1 MNSVCI
7 LKNIMT
13 PLERREKKVQKMSL
27 QLLLLSH
34 LKGQGN
40 LVAYHQLSS
49 RNKWSFAINMDT
61 VQPMNK
67 PETFLQGRRT
77 CLNGDPCRAQADH
90 KYFKFLLPLLV
101 TQPLLLRHL
110 MLRLGCITCLGSAA
124 HAGSCS
130 SFAHQPAAA
139 AALSFSNIPALLLFH
154 TSPQLEGLGE
164 GEVIYREVL
173 TLITPRV
180 TEERTMELWLPAKT
194 WGSTVPSLSSD

>member
-1 MNSVCI
+1 
-7 LKNIMT
+7 
-13 PLERREKKVQKMSL
+13 MSL

-40 LVAYHQLSS
+40 SVAYHQLSS
-49 RNKWSFAINMDT
+49 RNKWSFEINMDT

-67 PETFLQGRRT
+67 PKIFLQGRRT

-110 MLRLGCITCLGSAA
+110 MLQLGCITCLGSSA

-130 SFAHQPAAA
+130 SFTRQPAA
-139 AALSFSNIPALLLFH
+139 AALSFSNISALLLFH

-164 GEVIYREVL
+164 GEVIYR
-173 TLITPRV
+173 
-180 TEERTMELWLPAKT
+180 
-194 WGSTVPSLSSD
+194 